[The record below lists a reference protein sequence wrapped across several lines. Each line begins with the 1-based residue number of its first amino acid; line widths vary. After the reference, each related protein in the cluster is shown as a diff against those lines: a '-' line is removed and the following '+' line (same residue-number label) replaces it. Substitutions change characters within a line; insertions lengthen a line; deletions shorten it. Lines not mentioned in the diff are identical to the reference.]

1 MSWDHAH
8 AAALTGETEPVA
20 ALAGF
25 EEQSRQ
31 LLQQQSLLMAGTL
44 AASIGHEMNNQLTIG
59 YGNLE
64 VALQCMA
71 QQEYGSATERMHCAA
86 QALRDAFELTQA
98 LFSGVNPDFHPVP
111 LSLNLVIADFLFV
124 LKSFL
129 RKHKTA
135 VSFSA
140 AENLPLICGVEMQ
153 IRQVLFNLLRNALQA
168 RPDVSIR
175 IKTGYQEKSQM
186 VVCQLGDNGPGMDR
200 AMLSTLFQP
209 FHSGHASGHGLG
221 LYVCNAIVSRHQG
234 SLTVQ
239 SRLGQGTHFTIS
251 LPAHRPSQRAQL

>member
-1 MSWDHAH
+1 MSLDDVQV
-8 AAALTGETEPVA
+8 AALTREIETAAAVA
-20 ALAGF
+20 GI
-25 EEQSRQ
+25 EEQKRQ

-44 AASIGHEMNNQLTIG
+44 AASIGHEMNNQLTVG

-71 QQEYGSATERMHCAA
+71 QQEYGSATERLHCAA

-98 LFSGVNPDFHPVP
+98 LFSGIKPDFNPVP

-124 LKSFL
+124 LKAFL
-129 RKHKTA
+129 RKQKTA

-140 AENLPLICGVEMQ
+140 AENLPLICGVESQ
-153 IRQVLFNLLRNALQA
+153 IRQVLFNLLCNALQA
-168 RPDVSIR
+168 RPDVCMR

-186 VVCQLGDNGPGMDR
+186 VVCQLCDNGPGMDR

-221 LYVCNAIVSRHQG
+221 LYVCKEIVSRHHG
-234 SLTVQ
+234 TLTVQ
-239 SRLGQGTHFTIS
+239 SRLGEGTHFTIS
-251 LPAHRPSQRAQL
+251 LPAHRPSQGPPL